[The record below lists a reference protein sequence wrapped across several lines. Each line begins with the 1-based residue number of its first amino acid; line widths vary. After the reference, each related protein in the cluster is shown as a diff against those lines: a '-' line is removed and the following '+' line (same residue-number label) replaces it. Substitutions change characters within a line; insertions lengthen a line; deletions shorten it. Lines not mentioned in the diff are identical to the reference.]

1 MKRAHSWLARLLFGP
16 ILRDLERLQKGQER
30 IMATLTDFQ
39 TAFDE
44 LNTATNDIAAEIQ
57 DLVDQIG
64 AGGMSAVDEDAAL
77 ATLRDAVT
85 ALQAVAATPPA

>member
-1 MKRAHSWLARLLFGP
+1 
-16 ILRDLERLQKGQER
+16 
-30 IMATLTDFQ
+30 MATLTDFQ